1 MEKLVMG
8 IVDKLILDEVIEDS
22 QRSIYEMGL
31 HQLFTI
37 SFNTICTIVI
47 GIIFKCVDVALLLC
61 LLFMMMQ
68 RYSGSYHASTRI
80 RCYVLSVTMIGVT
93 LFIFNQV
100 NIIWQ
105 IQLIMVILLSLFIIL
120 LSPVENKNKRLDELE
135 KKVYHRRC
143 VITCIVYII
152 LCSIFIILNLD
163 KYAQTIIFA
172 LLDIAIL
179 QTAGK
184 IDLYMQNG
192 NKQLNR

>member
-1 MEKLVMG
+1 MEKLVIG

-37 SFNTICTIVI
+37 SFNTICTIII

-68 RYSGSYHASTRI
+68 RYAGSYHASTRI
-80 RCYVLSVTMIGVT
+80 KCYILSVTMIGIT
-93 LFIFNQV
+93 LFIFQQV
-100 NIIWQ
+100 SIRWQ
-105 IQLIMVILLSLFIIL
+105 IQLVMITLLSLVIIF
-120 LSPVENKNKRLDELE
+120 LSPVENKNKRLDDLE

-143 VITCIVYII
+143 LITCIAYVI
-152 LCSIFIILNLD
+152 LWCIFTVLNLD

-172 LLDIAIL
+172 LSDIAIL

-184 IDLYMQNG
+184 IDLHIQYDS
-192 NKQLNR
+192 K